1 MFLTFFY
8 SCQYLVLMKLRCC
21 HINVTSLPSLNP
33 WMTGHSSHRHFF
45 CRLSS
50 VPAYG
55 TVTIAAS
62 AFPPLFFE
70 SNPIFYLFSILL
82 HSQLFVLFSRQSLF
96 FFPRVSSRIPAVF
109 GLSSLLYGTVSK
121 AFWKLRL
128 SMLHALP
135 FSNMSVSCSKVYKRT
150 SEVR

>member
-21 HINVTSLPSLNP
+21 HINVMSLPSLNP
-33 WMTGHSSHRHFF
+33 WMTGHGSHHHFF
-45 CRLSS
+45 CHPSS

-96 FFPRVSSRIPAVF
+96 FSQGFIKNPCCLWFKQPIIWNSIKGFLKIEIIHVACITILQHVCK
-109 GLSSLLYGTVSK
+109 LLQSIQK
-121 AFWKLRL
+121 NQW
-128 SMLHALP
+128 S
-135 FSNMSVSCSKVYKRT
+135 
-150 SEVR
+150 